1 MAQFADGSVVRD
13 DAQSLASNFER
24 LDRGWIDAV
33 LASELVTRYRQHLDP
48 RLQKFEVARLVEA
61 SNSIYCAAADRP
73 GQPADPIVAG
83 LEALRAGGRME
94 AILARYR

>member
-1 MAQFADGSVVRD
+1 
-13 DAQSLASNFER
+13 
-24 LDRGWIDAV
+24 V

-48 RLQKFEVARLVEA
+48 RLLNFEVAPLTEA

-73 GQPADPIVAG
+73 GQPADPIVEGLAAMRSAG
-83 LEALRAGGRME
+83 RIE